1 MIDELVATLAKEQK
15 EDDDKKEYCT
25 LQLDENEDK
34 MKGLKRKLDDLEVAI
49 ADEEETLSTVKS
61 EIKALEKG
69 IKELDKQVAEASEI
83 RKKEHE
89 DFSELMASDN
99 AAKEILEF
107 AKNRLQK
114 FYNPKL
120 YKPPPTEA
128 SFLHARARAG
138 ERDAPPPPPETFGA
152 YAKKSEESGG
162 VIAMMDLLVKEL
174 DKEMTEEEDAQKG
187 YEEMISDSAA
197 KRAEDSK
204 AIGEKKSAQAA
215 TETQLAEDTEAKKGT
230 GAEYVA
236 AGDYQV
242 QLHKECDWL
251 LKNFDLRKEAR
262 AGEVDAL
269 KKAKAV
275 LSGADFSLAQ
285 VRAVL
290 SPR

>member
-49 ADEEETLSTVKS
+49 ADEEETLSTLKS

-83 RKKEHE
+83 RKQEHE

-128 SFLHARARAG
+128 PASLLHLRARAG
-138 ERDAPPPPPETFGA
+138 GRDAPPPP
-152 YAKKSEESGG
+152 
-162 VIAMMDLLVKEL
+162 
-174 DKEMTEEEDAQKG
+174 
-187 YEEMISDSAA
+187 
-197 KRAEDSK
+197 
-204 AIGEKKSAQAA
+204 
-215 TETQLAEDTEAKKGT
+215 
-230 GAEYVA
+230 
-236 AGDYQV
+236 
-242 QLHKECDWL
+242 
-251 LKNFDLRKEAR
+251 
-262 AGEVDAL
+262 
-269 KKAKAV
+269 
-275 LSGADFSLAQ
+275 
-285 VRAVL
+285 
-290 SPR
+290 